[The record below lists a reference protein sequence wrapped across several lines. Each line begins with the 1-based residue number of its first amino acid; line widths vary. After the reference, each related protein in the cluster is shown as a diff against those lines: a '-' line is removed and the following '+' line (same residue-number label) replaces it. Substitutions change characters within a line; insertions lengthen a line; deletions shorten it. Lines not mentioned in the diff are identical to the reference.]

1 MKQEIEVDRNLYH
14 LQDVLF
20 DLDNY
25 SFDSDIIK
33 LLNEL
38 KFVLDKKM
46 FSNIAIDG
54 GYWDK
59 KIKVVLNLH

>member
-14 LQDVLF
+14 LQEVLF

-25 SFDSDIIK
+25 SFDSDIIRI
-33 LLNEL
+33 LNEL
-38 KFVLDKKM
+38 KFILDKKM
-46 FSNIAIDG
+46 FSNISIDG

-59 KIKVVLNLH
+59 KIKVVLILK